1 MRGLSHSKKL
11 QHLLNQ
17 GTQILGFRLWRKVNI
32 SLGRDYILQKG
43 KCNAVSFSGSVEDY
57 QAKEFSYDVY
67 LLKNERSGIR
77 ILWDEGQNGLIQIM
91 KVDQPRFKQNRP
103 FQVRKDLRTA
113 MKTIFE
119 IQGHSYAW
127 ARAKPPSN
135 DLGVVASSKSKD
147 WRTEKILLTKDP
159 LSGEK
164 DYRTRL
170 FKYWLTQIQ
179 YSYPANYISESEL
192 PDKLYIYSPKMLQ
205 GMGARALDT
214 MESRIRGIVPWSFTD
229 IST

>member
-43 KCNAVSFSGSVEDY
+43 KCNAVSFSGSVEAY

-119 IQGHSYAW
+119 IQGHSYAC

-205 GMGARALDT
+205 GMGARVLDT